1 MGEALEKEEDWPEN
15 VFRKRRKR
23 KCKFN
28 AFCFSR
34 AAYVL
39 CTLFVHLHEP
49 VKRSLL
55 CVSHLWL
62 SKFELVHGFIS
73 LIGSYR

>member
-15 VFRKRRKR
+15 VFRKRRKQ

-34 AAYVL
+34 AAYVFMYVV
-39 CTLFVHLHEP
+39 CSFART
-49 VKRSLL
+49 SQT
-55 CVSHLWL
+55 
-62 SKFELVHGFIS
+62 
-73 LIGSYR
+73 